1 MLNSSKILVQNMNK
15 LSGRQEHVLEFLVEA
30 TSLKESVDIS
40 TPIYTFIKHILR
52 TTDVTELSEVQMV
65 WCFMLN
71 EQERTEV
78 IQAYASWALEE
89 IKKD

>member
-1 MLNSSKILVQNMNK
+1 MIKLN
-15 LSGRQEHVLEFLVEA
+15 GRQECVLEFLKEV